1 MNCTRIAFVLVAA
14 LATAVGH
21 AQTIVAHAQTYA
33 AREVSSGGFANAIS
47 FGVAGGSFG
56 NHAAL
61 WTGAGL
67 VDVHPAGSNFSAI
80 NGRSGELSVGYAG
93 TASLSQAPV
102 IWQGTAPSVLSVP
115 FAYVTGR
122 AVATDGDQIVGY
134 AAEGDPERGLGAS
147 HAMLW
152 DVDTGSAVELGK
164 DVSVF
169 GVGGGAQVGTTT
181 GSRGPNAALWRGTA
195 NSFVD
200 LHVAGYD
207 SSVASGTNGLI
218 QVGYVGIDIRVRNE
232 ARPRDIRF
240 YTAGVWSGT
249 ASSFTSLPSS
259 YRHSFALGIK
269 GDTIVGYG
277 DTTDAIGTPKESHA
291 VAWVGPTYEYVDLHA
306 LLPADMRTSRATGVD
321 ELGNV
326 VGYGCVD
333 SVPHRGSHGGAA
345 Y

>member
-80 NGRSGELSVGYAG
+80 
-93 TASLSQAPV
+93 
-102 IWQGTAPSVLSVP
+102 SVP

-326 VGYGCVD
+326 VGYGVTTAGVVR
-333 SVPHRGSHGGAA
+333 SYVWIRYRIEAPTAA
-345 Y
+345 QRIELDESF